1 MNKEYF
7 LGVDSLLAREFSS
20 LLRFDLIPVT
30 PSLPTHLPPEYFA
43 NLATMRSD
51 FISNPFFMTPFL
63 GTQYVENCSTSCT
76 SLTLSWMVREFS
88 LSMTLGDNSWF
99 MLYCW
104 KISCEFQ
111 KHDNMVFGDQSIL

>member
-20 LLRFDLIPVT
+20 LLRFELIPVT

-51 FISNPFFMTPFL
+51 FYFKSFFHDAIFRYTICGELLHILHLLDPIL
-63 GTQYVENCSTSCT
+63 DGQRV
-76 SLTLSWMVREFS
+76 FS
-88 LSMTLGDNSWF
+88 F
-99 MLYCW
+99 
-104 KISCEFQ
+104 
-111 KHDNMVFGDQSIL
+111 HDIR